1 MLGREFDTFGLL
13 QPTSPLR
20 TGADIA
26 AAYSLFWEKATFAVV
41 SVCEAEHSPLR
52 KGTCAPYSL
61 AISAYFLESVETITS
76 SKQPEFT
83 AASMVYAINGLPHK
97 SLIFL
102 SSKPFDPLLAGIIA
116 RFFTMF
122 IDHKISS
129 SDPSSLGVRRYLS
142 LMRNAEFV
150 LGNSSSGIIEAP
162 AFHVPT
168 VNIGDRQK
176 GRFTC
181 GSIINC
187 DPGMKEII
195 APSFVTKW
203 R

>member
-1 MLGREFDTFGLL
+1 MFSGVRKPTNSQLSGRCPHHSGECSASHTDTTAKVAFS
-13 QPTSPLR
+13 QKSEY
-20 TGADIA
+20 A
-26 AAYSLFWEKATFAVV
+26 AAISAPVRKGEVGCNRPNVSNSLPSILYPSRTSSTISQELAV
-41 SVCEAEHSPLR
+41 SVAVAPFLR

-129 SDPSSLGVRRYLS
+129 SDPSSR
-142 LMRNAEFV
+142 
-150 LGNSSSGIIEAP
+150 P
-162 AFHVPT
+162 
-168 VNIGDRQK
+168 
-176 GRFTC
+176 
-181 GSIINC
+181 
-187 DPGMKEII
+187 
-195 APSFVTKW
+195 
-203 R
+203 